1 MDAEV
6 HMVEGFAREQNRPLP
21 DAQQPDPTL
30 QPAPYSSLVRVAG
43 QLHHVPDVALDNL
56 WLRA

>member
-1 MDAEV
+1 MGAEV
-6 HMVEGFAREQNRPLP
+6 HMVEGFVREQNRPLL

-30 QPAPYSSLVRVAG
+30 QPATYSSLVRVAG
-43 QLHHVPDVALDNL
+43 RLHHVPDAALDNL

>member
-1 MDAEV
+1 
-6 HMVEGFAREQNRPLP
+6 MVEGFVREQNRPLL

-30 QPAPYSSLVRVAG
+30 QPATYSSLVRVAG
-43 QLHHVPDVALDNL
+43 RLHHVPDAALDNL